1 MGRQARSS
9 VVDLRITVRGG
20 CSVCVRVALVGT
32 GKQSQVAEVTA
43 SDLGVV
49 DGVDLSVLL
58 LAQGGAGEVARG
70 RGGRVLGDVVGAD
83 ARAEA
88 PVEDGAWIN
97 S

>member
-1 MGRQARSS
+1 MG
-9 VVDLRITVRGG
+9 LRVTVRGG
-20 CSVCVRVALVGT
+20 CRVRVRVTLVGT
-32 GKQSQVAEVTA
+32 GQQSQVAEVTT

-58 LAQGGAGEVARG
+58 LAQGGASEVARG

-88 PVEDGAWIN
+88 PVGDGVWIN
-97 S
+97 R